1 MAADG
6 NSKPTP
12 EYTSAGSGRRLMMW
26 RTPLTGPNTAQQSKG
41 TILSRSRQAARNDPW
56 AGTYLDR
63 SVSNGIGTGVQ
74 MKPRWGTDKQRAAD
88 AALWKRSL
96 PYMDADGVLDFYGL
110 QALAWREWK
119 EAGEVFVRIRSRRAE
134 DGLPVPV
141 QFQLIESEQCPSDM
155 NQLASNGN
163 EIRCGIEFNKIGRR
177 VAYWF
182 YPRHPGEV
190 QLANAGMNLPVRV
203 PADQVLHLYKPLRA
217 GMIRGVPDLASVLT
231 ELFNFGNLRD
241 AVLERQKVANLFS
254 VYFKKAAND
263 GSDVG
268 PAGSLQT
275 GTDTDQTPIGGLEPG
290 TGFEL
295 PEGWEPVFSQ
305 PPSPG
310 TDYAEYI
317 RGGLMAIASRLG
329 MPIEILT
336 GDLRDISDRA
346 LKLILN
352 EFRRLIEMD
361 QWLYLI
367 PQLLKGIRGAWLD
380 AAVLSAALS
389 ISGYAE
395 ARDDILGGT
404 LWVPQGWPYSHPVQD
419 VSADRMAV
427 RSGFT
432 ARSQIVLE
440 NGEDPE
446 EVDAQIAADNARAD
460 ALGFV
465 LDSDPRKT
473 SNAGLAQARP
483 DGTVL
488 PSTEVNE

>member
-1 MAADG
+1 
-6 NSKPTP
+6 
-12 EYTSAGSGRRLMMW
+12 
-26 RTPLTGPNTAQQSKG
+26 
-41 TILSRSRQAARNDPW
+41 
-56 AGTYLDR
+56 
-63 SVSNGIGTGVQ
+63 
-74 MKPRWGTDKQRAAD
+74 
-88 AALWKRSL
+88 
-96 PYMDADGVLDFYGL
+96 
-110 QALAWREWK
+110 
-119 EAGEVFVRIRSRRAE
+119 
-134 DGLPVPV
+134 
-141 QFQLIESEQCPSDM
+141 
-155 NQLASNGN
+155 
-163 EIRCGIEFNKIGRR
+163 
-177 VAYWF
+177 
-182 YPRHPGEV
+182 
-190 QLANAGMNLPVRV
+190 
-203 PADQVLHLYKPLRA
+203 
-217 GMIRGVPDLASVLT
+217 
-231 ELFNFGNLRD
+231 
-241 AVLERQKVANLFS
+241 
-254 VYFKKAAND
+254 
-263 GSDVG
+263 
-268 PAGSLQT
+268 LQT

-395 ARDDILGGT
+395 ARDDILDGT

-446 EVDAQIAADNARAD
+446 EVDAQIAADNKRAD

>member
-1 MAADG
+1 
-6 NSKPTP
+6 
-12 EYTSAGSGRRLMMW
+12 
-26 RTPLTGPNTAQQSKG
+26 
-41 TILSRSRQAARNDPW
+41 
-56 AGTYLDR
+56 
-63 SVSNGIGTGVQ
+63 
-74 MKPRWGTDKQRAAD
+74 
-88 AALWKRSL
+88 
-96 PYMDADGVLDFYGL
+96 
-110 QALAWREWK
+110 
-119 EAGEVFVRIRSRRAE
+119 
-134 DGLPVPV
+134 
-141 QFQLIESEQCPSDM
+141 
-155 NQLASNGN
+155 
-163 EIRCGIEFNKIGRR
+163 
-177 VAYWF
+177 
-182 YPRHPGEV
+182 
-190 QLANAGMNLPVRV
+190 
-203 PADQVLHLYKPLRA
+203 
-217 GMIRGVPDLASVLT
+217 MIRGVPDLASVLT

-254 VYFKKAAND
+254 VYFTKSAND

-268 PAGSLQT
+268 PASSLQT

-367 PQLLKGIRGAWLD
+367 PQVLKGIRGAWLD
-380 AAVLSAALS
+380 AAVLSAALAV
-389 ISGYAE
+389 SGYAE
-395 ARDDILGGT
+395 ARDDILEGT

-427 RSGFT
+427 RAGFT

-446 EVDAQIAADNARAD
+446 EVDAQIATDNARAD

-473 SNAGLAQARP
+473 SNAGLTQARP

-488 PSTEVNE
+488 PSTEVTGE